1 VKDFTA
7 KTDEELWSIASSRDG
22 DAFGELFERHADAV
36 YNHCFR
42 RTGSWSTAE
51 DLTSAVFLEA
61 WRKRNQVKF
70 EGESVLPW
78 LLAVA
83 NNSIRNTNRS
93 LRRYRRLLTKLPR
106 AVAIPDQSD
115 EAIGRI
121 DDERAMKNILAAFN
135 HLSQADQEIV
145 SLCDWS
151 GLSYEEAAIALDIPV
166 GTVRSRLSRA
176 RGRLRDLLDEAA
188 SPISAKHEQQ
198 GDQS

>member
-1 VKDFTA
+1 VKDFTG

-51 DLTSAVFLEA
+51 DLTSVVFLEA
-61 WRKRNQVKF
+61 WRKRRQVKF

-83 NNSIRNTNRS
+83 NNSIRNANRS
-93 LRRYRRLLTKLPR
+93 LRRYRRLLTKLPKP
-106 AVAIPDQSD
+106 VAIPDQSD

-121 DDERAMKNILAAFN
+121 DDERAMGNILGAFN
-135 HLSQADQEIV
+135 QLSQQDQEIV

-151 GLSYEEAAIALDIPV
+151 GLSYEEAAIALGIAV

-176 RGRLRDLLDEAA
+176 RARLRDLLNETA
-188 SPISAKHEQQ
+188 SAVSAKNEQE
-198 GDQS
+198 GDES